1 MESNDN
7 EIEIIKDARNRQIY
21 DLVAKNIP
29 ENAWGATVA
38 IVRAYEGAVHQFG
51 TGTLFRV
58 GNDSFVVTAA
68 HVIKKA
74 CAQGKTLGITSAA
87 DSIVAVPGTWMC
99 SSEGQHGSLD
109 DPFDVAVHKL
119 PKDVIDKI
127 GSKTYLTFDDIEF
140 KAQSATAVYTLFG
153 FPGIWAESTKTDR
166 DRLQIKP
173 LQFTAY
179 SYDRDTS
186 AFKDYQER
194 FHLLLDA
201 QLSQSIAD
209 DGSPAK
215 FTDLKG
221 SDASFPGALGGISG
235 CSVWRTGDLH
245 IQIDKWSQDP
255 SRVVAV
261 LTGGYNQKAAIIA
274 TKWVAVSTLLHE
286 GFPEVRKAMQP
297 WLTK

>member
-1 MESNDN
+1 MTDRT
-7 EIEIIKDARNRQIY
+7 ALHRQIY
-21 DLVAKNIP
+21 DQVAKHIP
-29 ENAWGATVA
+29 ENGWDATVA
-38 IVRAYEGAVHQFG
+38 IVLAHGGAVHQFG

-58 GNDSFVVTAA
+58 GDDSFVVTAA
-68 HVIKKA
+68 HVIKEA
-74 CAQGKTLGITSAA
+74 SAHGKTLGITSAV

-99 SSEGQHGSLD
+99 SSKGQYGSPD

-119 PKDVIDKI
+119 PKDAIDKI

-140 KAQSATAVYTLFG
+140 QAQSATAVYTLFG
-153 FPGIWAESTKTDR
+153 FPGIWVDSTKTDT
-166 DRLQIKP
+166 DRLQVKP

-179 SYDRDTS
+179 AYDRDTD

-201 QLSQSIAD
+201 QLVQSIAD

-221 SDASFPGALGGISG
+221 NDAPFPGQLGGISG
-235 CSVWRTGDLH
+235 CSVWRIGDLH
-245 IQIDKWSQDP
+245 VPIDKWSQDP

-261 LTGGYNQKAAIIA
+261 LTGGYDPKDAIIA
-274 TKWVAVSTLLHE
+274 TKWVAVSTLLHG
-286 GFPEVRKAMQP
+286 GFPEVRKAMQMAYKVIQ
-297 WLTK
+297 TESM